1 MNVIKIQ
8 CDILR
13 ELKKRYKKTYYI
25 EKTDSVVLVGDGYRI
40 FVIRNEDFY
49 LDVKKITE
57 EGMLRINGL
66 RPILEGSEKAKL
78 ARRSTRES
86 NQYSYT
92 LCEIKNDECSYWVK
106 KAFLDPFDY
115 PDYKIS
121 PDSNK
126 VYVYE
131 GDVVVSI
138 VLPVRVSEDF
148 EC

>member
-25 EKTDSVVLVGDGYRI
+25 EKIDDVVLVSDGYRI
-40 FVIRNEDFY
+40 FVIQIEDFY
-49 LDVKKITE
+49 LDIDKVVR
-57 EGMLRINGL
+57 EGMLRMSGL
-66 RPILEGSEKAKL
+66 CSALEGSEKAKL

-86 NQYSYT
+86 NQCMHT
-92 LCEIKNDECSYWVK
+92 LCEIKNDECSYWVN

-131 GDVVVSI
+131 GDVLVSI